1 MATESFHRV
10 LQGQELMPS
19 KTHGVASSHSPD
31 VSTFQTFDHRIFSD
45 DLRTCLFNDAERGLR
60 QRNNTEFPYQPRGFG
75 ESIRLAEVLQGQEM
89 SRVVPL
95 YHGNASDAC
104 TQNCQVGS
112 SDYVHRP
119 AATQGYSLQRFT
131 PSAAEVCSPSS
142 VFMFNQT
149 MVPQPEFEGT
159 INLQDAA
166 SLEQMQRKTEDWPF
180 VEHQMPCVTE
190 SNQFELT
197 STNVGK
203 PGPAGREVGR
213 SSCRLF
219 GFSLTENILAAEE
232 DGMKDGNY
240 TDPQTPRALE
250 LFGHRQSTPSALP
263 ALCIA
268 PLGL

>member
-10 LQGQELMPS
+10 SQGQELMQS
-19 KTHGVASSHSPD
+19 RTRGVACSHLADAPK
-31 VSTFQTFDHRIFSD
+31 FQTSD
-45 DLRTCLFNDAERGLR
+45 DRTFSVDMRNCLFNDAQSGHQ
-60 QRNNTEFPYQPRGFG
+60 QRHSTEFPYQPRGFS
-75 ESIRLAEVLQGQEM
+75 ESVRFSEVLQGQEM

-95 YHGNASDAC
+95 YHGNA
-104 TQNCQVGS
+104 

-149 MVPQPEFEGT
+149 MVPQPELEGT
-159 INLQDAA
+159 A
-166 SLEQMQRKTEDWPF
+166 LEEVQRKTEDWAS
-180 VEHQMPCVTE
+180 VQHQMPCITE
-190 SNQFELT
+190 SNQFEPT
-197 STNVGK
+197 PPNVSQ

-219 GFSLTENILAAEE
+219 GFSLTEKILVAE
-232 DGMKDGNY
+232 DDCMKEGSY
-240 TDPQTPRALE
+240 GTDPQTPRALD
-250 LFGHRQSTPSALP
+250 LFGQSQSTPGALH
-263 ALCIA
+263 ALCTA

>member
-10 LQGQELMPS
+10 LQGQELMQY
-19 KTHGVASSHSPD
+19 KTHSVASSHSPD

-89 SRVVPL
+89 SRVFPL

-131 PSAAEVCSPSS
+131 PSVAEVRSPSS

-149 MVPQPEFEGT
+149 IVPQPEFEGT
-159 INLQDAA
+159 TNLQGSAP
-166 SLEQMQRKTEDWPF
+166 LEQMQRKTEDWPF

-190 SNQFELT
+190 RNQFELT
-197 STNVGK
+197 SSNVGK
-203 PGPAGREVGR
+203 PEPAVREVGR

-232 DGMKDGNY
+232 DGNY
-240 TDPQTPRALE
+240 TTDPQTPRALD